1 MAPDPT
7 MPAVRR
13 KVRALLLGDRIDT
26 SGLERTDVL
35 STAPLAFRAGKEGV
49 VTVFRYGVVVLFN
62 LAVLEEDEVLRG
74 LRERIVRPIT
84 QREDETATIEIAPDK
99 DEQILPGGPI
109 LLKSISPEHMLVIA
123 DALAKSVVLARDER
137 EVASVI
143 EVIEPFARQLAE
155 KGRTPEG
162 RHAILK
168 HVGNALLVQHRVS
181 GRVAV
186 TDKPDVVW
194 DRPDLDRLYA
204 RLEDEYELKE
214 RAEALSRKLAVIS
227 DTAEVLTDIIDTR
240 PETRCCTISALPMIL
255 RMALRPAT
263 TRPWSASCRANGST
277 KSNTLAT
284 SRSSRAST
292 TLFDN
297 ASAMTIKCSGVIV
310 FSVIGPPGRIWSSLS
325 GTISISADSSSEGAT
340 GRTSRSRRLR
350 RIWSS
355 SAAVSPMST
364 ATPYRNSVTKPPL
377 PYLKVRGAVETTPSC
392 SRFEVSMRSLR
403 SSARIRLR
411 GLAEVMT
418 GALASVVSVMPDICG
433 SSGAIHQCCMAASL
447 FN

>member
-7 MPAVRR
+7 MLAVRR

-186 TDKPDVVW
+186 ADKPDVVW

-227 DTAEVLTDIIDTR
+227 DTAEVLTDMIDT
-240 PETRCCTISALPMIL
+240 
-255 RMALRPAT
+255 
-263 TRPWSASCRANGST
+263 
-277 KSNTLAT
+277 K
-284 SRSSRAST
+284 
-292 TLFDN
+292 
-297 ASAMTIKCSGVIV
+297 
-310 FSVIGPPGRIWSSLS
+310 
-325 GTISISADSSSEGAT
+325 
-340 GRTSRSRRLR
+340 
-350 RIWSS
+350 
-355 SAAVSPMST
+355 
-364 ATPYRNSVTKPPL
+364 
-377 PYLKVRGAVETTPSC
+377 
-392 SRFEVSMRSLR
+392 RSLR
-403 SSARIRLR
+403 LELIIVVLI
-411 GLAEVMT
+411 LFEIVIT
-418 GALASVVSVMPDICG
+418 GYEILSRR
-433 SSGAIHQCCMAASL
+433 
-447 FN
+447 

>member
-1 MAPDPT
+1 MTPEPT
-7 MPAVRR
+7 TLSVRR

-74 LRERIVRPIT
+74 LRDRIVRPIT
-84 QREDETATIEIAPDK
+84 TREDETATIEIAPDK

-109 LLKSISPEHMLVIA
+109 LLKSITPEHMLVIA

-155 KGRTPEG
+155 RGRTPEG
-162 RHAILK
+162 RRAILK

-194 DRPDLDRLYA
+194 DRPDLDRLYT

-214 RAEALSRKLAVIS
+214 RAEGLSRKLAVIS
-227 DTAEVLTDIIDTR
+227 DTAEVLTDMIDT
-240 PETRCCTISALPMIL
+240 
-255 RMALRPAT
+255 
-263 TRPWSASCRANGST
+263 
-277 KSNTLAT
+277 K
-284 SRSSRAST
+284 
-292 TLFDN
+292 
-297 ASAMTIKCSGVIV
+297 
-310 FSVIGPPGRIWSSLS
+310 
-325 GTISISADSSSEGAT
+325 
-340 GRTSRSRRLR
+340 
-350 RIWSS
+350 
-355 SAAVSPMST
+355 
-364 ATPYRNSVTKPPL
+364 
-377 PYLKVRGAVETTPSC
+377 
-392 SRFEVSMRSLR
+392 RSLR
-403 SSARIRLR
+403 L
-411 GLAEVMT
+411 EVIIVVLILFEIVIT
-418 GALASVVSVMPDICG
+418 GYEILT
-433 SSGAIHQCCMAASL
+433 HK
-447 FN
+447 